1 MYIPTI
7 YKKKKLKLKK
17 IITLNKNNKKYIIK
31 VLRLKLGSKIKIF
44 NKHNQIY
51 LGNIIS
57 IDKNKLQLK
66 LIKQIK
72 KKYESPLNI
81 HLGQI
86 ISTDKKMKWIIQ
98 KSVELGINTITPL
111 FSKKNVIKINKY
123 KIKNK
128 INKWKKIIISACQ
141 QCGRN
146 ILPKIKK
153 PIKLEEWI
161 KKKEKNIIKIN
172 FYHKTKNKINK
183 IKKPKKKFKI
193 LIGSEKGLLI
203 EEIKML
209 NNYKFI
215 NISLGPRILRTETAA
230 IVAITTIQL
239 IFGDL
244 K

>member
-1 MYIPTI
+1 MYIPNI

-17 IITLNKNNKKYIIK
+17 IITLNKNNKKYLIK
-31 VLRLKLGSKIKIF
+31 VLRLKLGDKIKIF
-44 NKHNQIY
+44 NKYNQIY

-57 IDKNKLQLK
+57 INKNKLKLK
-66 LIKQIK
+66 LIKKIN

-111 FSKKNVIKINKY
+111 FSKNNLIKINKY

-146 ILPKIKK
+146 ILPEIKK
-153 PIKLEEWI
+153 PIKLKEWV
-161 KKKEKNIIKIN
+161 KKKEKNTIKIN
-172 FYHKTKNKINK
+172 FYNKTKNKINK
-183 IKKPKKKFKI
+183 IKKTKKNFKI

-209 NNYKFI
+209 NYYNFI